1 MSVNID
7 ERLIEIEVKITSQED
22 LTQELSRLVYQQQK
36 QIDELRLACTALIKR
51 MGDAAADEGAAD
63 PYANEKP
70 PHY

>member
-51 MGDAAADEGAAD
+51 MGAAAADEGAAD

>member
-22 LTQELSRLVYQQQK
+22 LTQELSRLVYEQQK
-36 QIDELRLACTALIKR
+36 QIDELKLACTSLVKR
-51 MGDAAADEGAAD
+51 LGAAAAAESAAD
-63 PYANEKP
+63 PYAIEKP